1 MARKGRKRVIIKA
14 GQIVRVG
21 NELCTCSTDPWNA
34 NAVCGLIRV
43 CKRLKERN
51 DYQFAEFPIP
61 ETAGIK
67 LSFLYY
73 IFY

>member
-14 GQIVRVG
+14 GQTVRVG

-51 DYQFAEFPIP
+51 VTTNLLNSQFQKQQ
-61 ETAGIK
+61 G
-67 LSFLYY
+67 Y
-73 IFY
+73 